1 MQRLSKNEFVRVPP
15 GEVDDPEEKA
25 EDERYFKEL
34 VFHFKPF
41 LPPYLVGVAD
51 SNHDGELS
59 EKEMITN
66 YRLFTGSSMAS
77 NPKILHEEF

>member
-1 MQRLSKNEFVRVPP
+1 MSKNEFVRVPP

-41 LPPYLVGVAD
+41 LPPSLHPNYKYLVVLGD
-51 SNHDGELS
+51 KKNFQ
-59 EKEMITN
+59 T
-66 YRLFTGSSMAS
+66 
-77 NPKILHEEF
+77 